1 MASSLSLVLY
11 DHSLLIVV
19 GVQPAIA
26 KTENIITIASKNE
39 PTLILG
45 FIVFYRPSEKLN
57 AKCPANTLSQDNVPY
72 DYTQKNRHCLHFY
85 KILLRIST
93 EKQHFYTFR
102 GFFLNKLRFHTVK
115 LLHAENF
122 GEDFKRSGAVFALN
136 RNARLCSGNKLC
148 LSAQSNEQV
157 GNLR

>member
-85 KILLRIST
+85 KILVRIS
-93 EKQHFYTFR
+93 
-102 GFFLNKLRFHTVK
+102 
-115 LLHAENF
+115 
-122 GEDFKRSGAVFALN
+122 SGAELFLHSTATHGFAP
-136 RNARLCSGNKLC
+136 ATSFAFPPKAM
-148 LSAQSNEQV
+148 SK
-157 GNLR
+157 